1 MSALNSPPNR
11 NTFWLTF
18 SLSVEPAFYLIRF
31 AAHSIQGLNGSE
43 SNLNFVTQITAKR
56 LKIAKLWRLHGSWRR
71 FRMAHKKALSR
82 EGKVSWAGG
91 AQSRGGLLSGVA
103 LRAIRF
109 TLIIRFTLGDTQS
122 ATGQYCVTY
131 MRTLQGTVLSG
142 TEKETLW
149 CPIPKYQLWVQVDHE
164 TPFLMF
170 TSSLVVD
177 QWKQWLLYLFVGPLS
192 L

>member
-1 MSALNSPPNR
+1 M
-11 NTFWLTF
+11 
-18 SLSVEPAFYLIRF
+18 
-31 AAHSIQGLNGSE
+31 
-43 SNLNFVTQITAKR
+43 AK
-56 LKIAKLWRLHGSWRR
+56 HGSWRR

-82 EGKVSWAGG
+82 ESKVSWAGG

-109 TLIIRFTLGDTQS
+109 TLGDTQS
-122 ATGQYCVTY
+122 ATGRYCVTN
-131 MRTLQGTVLSG
+131 MRTLQGTELSG

-177 QWKQWLLYLFVGPLS
+177 QWKQWLLYLFVGPLGEPTS
-192 L
+192 ARSAVFLNIVQKAFDPPPSFWTLCCKFFLMDFLKSA